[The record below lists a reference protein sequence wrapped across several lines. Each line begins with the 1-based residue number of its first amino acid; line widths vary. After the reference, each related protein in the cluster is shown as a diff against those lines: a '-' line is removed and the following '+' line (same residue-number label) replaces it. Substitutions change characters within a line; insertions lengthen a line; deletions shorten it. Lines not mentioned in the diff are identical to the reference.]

1 MNRTNP
7 KSQPRRR
14 HEATGKQERT
24 RREERLQK
32 ILSHAGLSSRRAA
45 EEMIL
50 SGRVTVNGHTIR
62 ELGTK
67 ADPSRDRITVDGRP
81 LAAEARPVYIAL
93 HKPAGVMTTLSDPEG
108 RPTVRDLLT
117 GVRERVYP
125 VGRLDFN
132 SAGLLIF
139 TNDGELAMRLTHP
152 RYGVRKIYHVK
163 VRGTPDEAQRRR
175 LGQGIRLEEGMTA
188 PASVRV
194 VESSP
199 TKSWL
204 EIAIA
209 EGKKRQVRRMCEA
222 VGLQVDKLLRIA
234 FGPLKLGKLAPG
246 EWRPLTEVELL
257 KLRQAVGLARIERR
271 DEERGTRGASPNQR
285 RRRPAR
291 GRHG

>member
-1 MNRTNP
+1 MSPMNR
-7 KSQPRRR
+7 KSQP
-14 HEATGKQERT
+14 T

-50 SGRVTVNGHTIR
+50 SGRVAVNGHTIR

-67 ADPSRDRITVDGRP
+67 ADPTRDRITVDGRP
-81 LAAEARPVYIAL
+81 LAAEARPIYLAL

-108 RPTVRDLLT
+108 RPTVRDLLA

-132 SAGLLIF
+132 SAGLLLF

-152 RYGVRKIYHVK
+152 RYGVRKIYRVK

-175 LGQGIRLEEGMTA
+175 LAQGIRLEEGTTA
-188 PASVRV
+188 PAAVRV

-199 TKSWL
+199 TKSWI
-204 EIAIA
+204 EVTIA

-222 VGLQVDKLLRIA
+222 VGLQVEKLVRIA
-234 FGPLKLGKLAPG
+234 FGPLKLGKLPPG
-246 EWRPLTEVELL
+246 AWRPLTEVELV
-257 KLRQAVGLARIERR
+257 KLRRELGWGEGREARSELANQRR
-271 DEERGTRGASPNQR
+271 GAGRGPRRGTREGGERRGAGGS
-285 RRRPAR
+285 R
-291 GRHG
+291 GRRG